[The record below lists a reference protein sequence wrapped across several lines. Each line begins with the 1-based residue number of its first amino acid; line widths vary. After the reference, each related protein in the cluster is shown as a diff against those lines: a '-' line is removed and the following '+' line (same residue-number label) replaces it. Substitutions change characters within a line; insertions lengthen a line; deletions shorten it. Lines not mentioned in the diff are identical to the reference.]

1 MSLQSFSIGV
11 GIVFTT
17 NESVDIIR
25 NFKSNASRF
34 KKNLYEKKCA
44 AGKIFY
50 ETKCAAGKTYQIKC
64 AAGQIF

>member
-1 MSLQSFSIGV
+1 L
-11 GIVFTT
+11 
-17 NESVDIIR
+17 VDIIR

-34 KKNLYEKKCA
+34 KKILYEKKRRRPD
-44 AGKIFY
+44 FD